1 MSRRINVI
9 AVQIWIV
16 ILLFTVIASSSQ
28 AQSTGAPVTLERFAA
43 EFEPEIKSA
52 MEAGNI
58 PSCTVALTS
67 GDRIV
72 WQQAYG
78 YSNVWSRTPAKKDSV
93 YLIGSTF
100 KAMSTIA
107 LLQLMEQGK
116 FKLDDSVST
125 HLGEIKIQGEDSN
138 HPVTFRHLLTHT
150 SGMPADFG
158 PFPLWG
164 DANPPE
170 LRDYLKSSLKVT
182 APPLQKEVYSNMA
195 FSLIAYLVEKMS
207 GKPFKQ
213 YVRENIFT
221 PLEMRDTEFNPRP
234 DMEERLATPYVV
246 DEKTGE
252 QKATARLR
260 AQVWPAGLVYGTIHD
275 QANWLIANLNGGE
288 FEGKRLISESTHKQ
302 MLTKQYP
309 QFPGPVENLWGSK
322 AAGFGLTWWVDERG
336 GDVYFAHS
344 GSVPGYT
351 AFLLGNRTRKLGF
364 AILTNGNRAHP
375 HLIKLADKAMELLK
389 AQPAAGK

>member
-1 MSRRINVI
+1 MVRKNKIVVHFWFVLLLAAI
-9 AVQIWIV
+9 A
-16 ILLFTVIASSSQ
+16 ASNNN
-28 AQSTGAPVTLERFAA
+28 AQSGGPSLNADRLGAD
-43 EFEPEIKSA
+43 FEPEIKRA
-52 MEAGNI
+52 MEDGKI
-58 PSCTVALTS
+58 PSCTVALMA
-67 GDRIV
+67 GDRVV

-78 YSNVWSRTPAKKDSV
+78 YSNVWSRTPARLESV

-116 FKLDDSVST
+116 LKLDDPVGQYLT
-125 HLGEIKIQGEDSN
+125 EFKIQGED
-138 HPVTFRHLLTHT
+138 PKQPITFRHLLTHT
-150 SGMPADFG
+150 SGLPVDFG

-164 DANPPE
+164 DKNPPE
-170 LRDYLKSSLKVT
+170 LEEYLRVSLKV
-182 APPLQKEVYSNMA
+182 ARPPLQKEEYSNMA
-195 FSLIAYLVEKMS
+195 FSLVGYLVQKLS
-207 GKPFKQ
+207 GVPFKD
-213 YVRENIFT
+213 YVRKNIFA
-221 PLEMRDTEFNPRP
+221 PLEMESTEFNPRP
-234 DMEERLATPYVV
+234 DMDERLTTPYVV
-246 DEKTGE
+246 DEKTS
-252 QKATARLR
+252 QQTATTRLK

-288 FEGKRLISESTHKQ
+288 FKGKRLISEAMHKQ

-309 QFPGPVENLWGSK
+309 QFPGPVENLWGGK
-322 AAGFGLTWWVDERG
+322 EAGFGLTWWIEERD
-336 GDVYFAHS
+336 GDLYFAHS

-389 AQPAAGK
+389 MQTAAGR

>member
-1 MSRRINVI
+1 MSRTLNFLI
-9 AVQIWIV
+9 ARGCVLA
-16 ILLFTVIASSSQ
+16 LLLIASTVVAG
-28 AQSTGAPVTLERFAA
+28 AQPSTRSTNADRLAA
-43 EFEPEIKSA
+43 EFEPEVKAA
-52 MEAGNI
+52 MEAGKI
-58 PSCTVALTS
+58 PSCTVALIV
-67 GDRIV
+67 GDRVV

-78 YSNVWSRTPAKKDSV
+78 YSNLWAHAPAKLDSV

-100 KAMSTIA
+100 KAMSTFA
-107 LLQLMEQGK
+107 LLQQQEQGK
-116 FKLDDSVST
+116 FKLDDPVSRY
-125 HLGEIKIQGEDSN
+125 LGEFKIQGEDPN
-138 HPVTFRHLLTHT
+138 HPITFRHLLTHT
-150 SGMPADFG
+150 SGLPVDFG

-164 DANPPE
+164 DKNPPE
-170 LRDYLKSSLKVT
+170 LEEYLRASLKV
-182 APPLQKEVYSNMA
+182 ARPPLEKEEYSNMA
-195 FSLIAYLVEKMS
+195 YSLVGYLIQKFSGED
-207 GKPFKQ
+207 FKN
-213 YVRENIFT
+213 YMRKHIFAA
-221 PLEMRDTEFNPRP
+221 LEMNDTEFNPRP
-234 DMEERLATPYVV
+234 DMDERLTTPYVV

-252 QKATARLR
+252 QKATARLK

-288 FEGKRLISESTHKQ
+288 FKGKRLISESAHTQ

-322 AAGFGLTWWVDERG
+322 EAGLGLTWWVDTRD
-336 GDVYFAHS
+336 GDLYFAHS

-389 AQPAAGK
+389 AQPSAGR

>member
-1 MSRRINVI
+1 MVRKNKIVVHFWFVLLLAAI
-9 AVQIWIV
+9 A
-16 ILLFTVIASSSQ
+16 ASNNN
-28 AQSTGAPVTLERFAA
+28 AQSGGPSLNADRLGAD
-43 EFEPEIKSA
+43 FEPEIKRA
-52 MEAGNI
+52 MEDGKI
-58 PSCTVALTS
+58 PSCTVALIA
-67 GDRIV
+67 GDRVV

-78 YSNVWSRTPAKKDSV
+78 YSNVWSRTPARLESV

-116 FKLDDSVST
+116 LKLDDPVGQYLT
-125 HLGEIKIQGEDSN
+125 EFKIQGED
-138 HPVTFRHLLTHT
+138 PKQPITFRHLLTHT
-150 SGMPADFG
+150 SGLPVDFG

-164 DANPPE
+164 DKNPPE
-170 LRDYLKSSLKVT
+170 LEEYLRVSLKV
-182 APPLQKEVYSNMA
+182 ARPPLQKEEYSNMA
-195 FSLIAYLVEKMS
+195 FSLVGYLVQKLS
-207 GKPFKQ
+207 GVPFKD
-213 YVRENIFT
+213 YVRKNIFA
-221 PLEMRDTEFNPRP
+221 PLEMESTEFNPRP
-234 DMEERLATPYVV
+234 DMDERLTTPYVV
-246 DEKTGE
+246 DEKTS
-252 QKATARLR
+252 QQTATTRLK

-288 FEGKRLISESTHKQ
+288 FKGKRLISEAMHKQ

-309 QFPGPVENLWGSK
+309 QFPGPVENLWGGK
-322 AAGFGLTWWVDERG
+322 EAGFGLTWWIEERD
-336 GDVYFAHS
+336 GDLYFAHS

-389 AQPAAGK
+389 MQTAAGR